1 MIDPKNT
8 SRCQNAIATLVAL
21 VVTAW
26 PTASKAAIVASANF
40 DDITA
45 GGAAIVSQGGGIGW
59 STVWSSDSALTQTA
73 ATNVIVTTSGS
84 NRAEVPTT
92 AANGGTAFRGLA
104 SPLADAANNT
114 YYVHFDAQN
123 LNDSK
128 RFFGVS
134 LFSGTTE
141 RMLIG
146 QGSNF
151 GNWTINNLA
160 IAAPGVADSGVDS
173 STAAQLLVKVVFGG
187 VGVPESLTFW
197 VNPNYSQGENSA
209 ANNAALIGTFTT
221 SADWG
226 TIDRLRIGGGN
237 TGGSPSFPFTAHWI
251 DNLAIQ
257 SSTPF
262 TSTFDGD
269 YNHDGFVDAADYVI
283 WRDSDG
289 SQLGYDNWR
298 SNFGKGS
305 AASSV
310 AGNATSP
317 GAVPE
322 PSTRTLSALM
332 LMLGITGIKGNL
344 RKCTLMC

>member
-1 MIDPKNT
+1 MIGPKN
-8 SRCQNAIATLVAL
+8 SVRFQNAIATFVAL
-21 VVTAW
+21 ALTVLSAS
-26 PTASKAAIVASANF
+26 SKAAIVASADFN
-40 DDITA
+40 DNTA
-45 GGAAIVSQGGGIGW
+45 EGAALASQGGGTGW
-59 STVWSSDSALTQTA
+59 STVWSSNSALTQTA

-104 SPLADAANNT
+104 SPLVDVANST

-151 GNWTINNLA
+151 GNWTINNLT
-160 IAAPGVADSGVDS
+160 IAAPGVADSGIDS

-187 VGVPESLTFW
+187 AGVPEALTFW
-197 VNPNYSQGENSA
+197 VNPNYSEGENSA

-237 TGGSPSFPFTAHWI
+237 TGGTPSFPFTAHWV
-251 DNLAIQ
+251 DNLTVEN
-257 SSTPF
+257 STPF
-262 TSTFDGD
+262 
-269 YNHDGFVDAADYVI
+269 
-283 WRDSDG
+283 
-289 SQLGYDNWR
+289 
-298 SNFGKGS
+298 
-305 AASSV
+305 
-310 AGNATSP
+310 
-317 GAVPE
+317 VPE
-322 PSTRTLSALM
+322 PSSVLLIVLAVLGLSS
-332 LMLGITGIKGNL
+332 G
-344 RKCTLMC
+344 RVVSFCSR